1 MSRRLIGFAVFA
13 LAISLGCA
21 RLGFWQISRLH
32 ERQARNAMIVS
43 RLDAPPVPASALAG
57 DTGVRFR
64 RATALGRYDYDHE
77 LLYATRPRQ
86 GSPGVNFL
94 TPLLIGSG
102 DTALLV
108 NRGWVYSPDGMTVD
122 ALRWRE
128 GEGYTAHVGGF
139 VEEFAPAD
147 EPVSTHTAPTAVR
160 RLDFDS
166 IQARMPYPILPLIL
180 VQQIP
185 PDSAAVQ
192 RVPVRIDPPPLSE
205 GPHRSYAIQWFGFA
219 LIGIVGTVMVIE
231 RDRRRSREARERA
244 EYGQTG

>member
-1 MSRRLIGFAVFA
+1 MPRRLVGFAVFA

-32 ERQARNAMIVS
+32 ERQARNAMILS
-43 RLDAPPVPASALAG
+43 RLDAPPVAARTLAG
-57 DTGVRFR
+57 DTGIRFR
-64 RATALGRYDYDHE
+64 RATASGRYDYGHE
-77 LLYATRPRQ
+77 LLYATRPRD

-94 TPLLIGSG
+94 TPLLLGAG

-122 ALRWRE
+122 AARWRE
-128 GEGYTAHVGGF
+128 EEGDSSRVEGF
-139 VEEFAPAD
+139 VEEFTPAD

-166 IQARMPYPILPLIL
+166 IRARLPYPILPVIL

-185 PDSAAVQ
+185 PDAAAVQ

-231 RDRRRSREARERA
+231 RDRRRARETQERA
-244 EYGQTG
+244 EHGQTG